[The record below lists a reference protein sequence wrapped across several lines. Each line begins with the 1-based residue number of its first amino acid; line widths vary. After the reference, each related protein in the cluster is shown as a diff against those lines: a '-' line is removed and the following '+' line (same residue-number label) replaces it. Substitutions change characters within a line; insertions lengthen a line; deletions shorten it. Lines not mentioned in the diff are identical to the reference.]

1 MSLNSLQDDM
11 SRRAASMAAM
21 ARRANNPQ
29 EIQAIQQSLVAGVQ
43 NGSIQPY
50 VGIPLI
56 QDLTKKLAEAT
67 AKMAQTVAGAGMP
80 QPPAD
85 GPPIAQQVM
94 QQAAQESQGVE
105 ALPSNLPQSYAGG
118 GIIAFEGGGQVERYQ
133 NAGYTG
139 ESERKRVEE
148 AMAKL
153 RTYGLR
159 QRQQD
164 PQGYIAAETAAK
176 EAQAALSNAER
187 SITGGP
193 VGAMGQSMGLPM
205 PPAVA
210 PTATPAAMPYD
221 PATATR
227 RSQYTNAPIPNTP
240 GAAPAAPSAAPGA
253 AIPGASSFKMPTFAG
268 MTMPSAPAS
277 TNYQTLL
284 GDTEAKTKRAGDT
297 ANRETLEKLE
307 SFDEPGNAAR
317 EEKYSKR
324 EAAQAKNSA
333 MDRALNIMNLGFGIA
348 GSKER
353 TLAGALGNEG
363 REGIRDLLRG
373 EAANRAALDKLDDA
387 RDNFEQQKTAAKKG
401 NYQAA
406 QAAKERAIDNVYK
419 YQDLTMKAAH
429 YGSNEALQRY
439 HTEMQGN
446 FQQASLDQSGK
457 LGIGHL
463 DIQNRQLQQ
472 HAAAAAA
479 TLAMQNRRID
489 AMNATALARQQQV
502 RVNASNTFDKE
513 IAPGLKATYSKD
525 PSKGGYGPNWET
537 GKDPRSLEAQMKFK
551 QTKQA
556 HVADALSQHDL
567 QTGYA
572 RQADALLGD

>member
-133 NAGYTG
+133 NAGFTG
-139 ESERKRVEE
+139 GQEFGFSDPVAEAVDDLKYQDKARAEAIRKAE
-148 AMAKL
+148 ARAKFLREAGAPQAAEAEAKL
-153 RTYGLR
+153 
-159 QRQQD
+159 
-164 PQGYIAAETAAK
+164 
-176 EAQAALSNAER
+176 AALQ
-187 SITGGP
+187 GP
-193 VGAMGQSMGLPM
+193 N
-205 PPAVA
+205 
-210 PTATPAAMPYD
+210 PYD
-221 PATATR
+221 PAKATR
-227 RSQYTNAPIPNTP
+227 RSQYTNLPIPNTP
-240 GAAPAAPSAAPGA
+240 GAAPAAPSAAPSA
-253 AIPGASSFKMPTFAG
+253 AIPGAGSFKMPTLAG

-419 YQDLTMKAAH
+419 YQDLNMKAAH
-429 YGSNEALQRY
+429 YGNTEALQRY
-439 HTEMQGN
+439 QTEMQGN
-446 FQQASLDQSGK
+446 YQQAALNQTGILGLGK
-457 LGIGHL
+457 LDL
-463 DIQNRQLQQ
+463 DRRQLNQS
-472 HAAAAAA
+472 AASANAQLQLGREKLNIIKGQIAAGDK
-479 TLAMQNRRID
+479 R
-489 AMNATALARQQQV
+489 ATAALAKV
-502 RVNASNTFDKE
+502 E
-513 IAPGLKATYSKD
+513 LKAYADFQASSDYRIAQEKAKKM
-525 PSKGGYGPNWET
+525 PPI
-537 GKDPRSLEAQMKFK
+537 EAQRYMQQEWTKYSANAMPSLLAAEGGGANIPSFADLMK
-551 QTKQA
+551 A
-556 HVADALSQHDL
+556 EE
-567 QTGYA
+567 
-572 RQADALLGD
+572 

>member
-1 MSLNSLQDDM
+1 
-11 SRRAASMAAM
+11 
-21 ARRANNPQ
+21 
-29 EIQAIQQSLVAGVQ
+29 
-43 NGSIQPY
+43 
-50 VGIPLI
+50 
-56 QDLTKKLAEAT
+56 
-67 AKMAQTVAGAGMP
+67 
-80 QPPAD
+80 
-85 GPPIAQQVM
+85 M

-118 GIIAFEGGGQVERYQ
+118 GIIAFEGGGEVERYQ
-133 NAGYTG
+133 NKGLVSDDEQTKRNK
-139 ESERKRVEE
+139 ER
-148 AMAKL
+148 
-153 RTYGLR
+153 
-159 QRQQD
+159 
-164 PQGYIAAETAAK
+164 
-176 EAQAALSNAER
+176 EAQARRDRAALLTLPAAAGDILAGPYNYLAQTGEAAANAIGVPR
-187 SITGGP
+187 IGRALGIYDSDVNSVGIPRIGAGGNTP
-193 VGAMGQSMGLPM
+193 YSDMLNRYAAGDSTA
-205 PPAVA
+205 PP
-210 PTATPAAMPYD
+210 PTPAAYPD
-221 PATATR
+221 TR
-227 RSQYTNAPIPNTP
+227 RSAYTDAPIPNTP
-240 GAAPAAPSAAPGA
+240 GAAPAAPSATPGG
-253 AIPGASSFKMPTFAG
+253 AIPGAGNFQMPTLAG

-419 YQDLTMKAAH
+419 YQDLNMKAAH
-429 YGSNEALQRY
+429 YGNTEALQRY
-439 HTEMQGN
+439 QTEMQGN
-446 FQQASLDQSGK
+446 YQQAALNQTGILGLGK
-457 LGIGHL
+457 LDL
-463 DIQNRQLQQ
+463 DRRQLNQS
-472 HAAAAAA
+472 AASAAA
-479 TLAMQNRRID
+479 TLKMQERRFD
-489 AMNATALARQQQV
+489 AMDDANRARIMTARNTALK
-502 RVNASNTFDKE
+502 TFMEGEGGMLRAQLAKE
-513 IAPGLKATYSKD
+513 
-525 PSKGGYGPNWET
+525 YGPDFLT
-537 GKDPRSLEAQMKFK
+537 AKDARSLEAARLFNQR
-551 QTKQA
+551 KQA
-556 HVADALSQHDL
+556 YMADITGQAMDAL
-567 QTGYA
+567 GA

>member
-133 NAGYTG
+133 NAGFTG
-139 ESERKRVEE
+139 GQEFGISDPVAQAVDDLRYEEKARAEAIRKAE
-148 AMAKL
+148 ARAKFLREAGAPQAAEAEAKL
-153 RTYGLR
+153 
-159 QRQQD
+159 
-164 PQGYIAAETAAK
+164 
-176 EAQAALSNAER
+176 AALQ
-187 SITGGP
+187 GP
-193 VGAMGQSMGLPM
+193 N
-205 PPAVA
+205 
-210 PTATPAAMPYD
+210 PYD
-221 PATATR
+221 PAKATR
-227 RSQYTNAPIPNTP
+227 RSQYTNLPIPNTP
-240 GAAPAAPSAAPGA
+240 GAAPAAPSAAPSA
-253 AIPGASSFKMPTFAG
+253 AIPGAGSFKMPTLAG

-419 YQDLTMKAAH
+419 YQDLNMKAAH
-429 YGSNEALQRY
+429 YGNTEALQRY
-439 HTEMQGN
+439 QTEMQGN
-446 FQQASLDQSGK
+446 YQQAALNQTGILGLGK
-457 LGIGHL
+457 LDL
-463 DIQNRQLQQ
+463 DRRQLNQSAASANAQLQLGREKLNILKSQIAAGDKRATAALAKVELKAYADFQTSSDYRIAQEKAKKMPPIEAQRYMQQ
-472 HAAAAAA
+472 EWTKYSANAMPSLLAAEGGGGVSVPSFE
-479 TLAMQNRRID
+479 D
-489 AMNATALARQQQV
+489 AM
-502 RVNASNTFDKE
+502 
-513 IAPGLKATYSKD
+513 KAM
-525 PSKGGYGPNWET
+525 E
-537 GKDPRSLEAQMKFK
+537 
-551 QTKQA
+551 
-556 HVADALSQHDL
+556 
-567 QTGYA
+567 
-572 RQADALLGD
+572 

>member
-29 EIQAIQQSLVAGVQ
+29 EIQAIQKSLVAGVQ

-118 GIIAFEGGGQVERYQ
+118 GIIAFEDGGKVERYQ
-133 NAGYTG
+133 NAGFTG
-139 ESERKRVEE
+139 GQEFGISDPVAEAVDDLKYQEKARVEAIRKAE
-148 AMAKL
+148 ARAKFL
-153 RTYGLR
+153 REAGA
-159 QRQQD
+159 
-164 PQGYIAAETAAK
+164 PQAAEA
-176 EAQAALSNAER
+176 EANLAALQ
-187 SITGGP
+187 GP
-193 VGAMGQSMGLPM
+193 NL
-205 PPAVA
+205 
-210 PTATPAAMPYD
+210 YN

-240 GAAPAAPSAAPGA
+240 GAAPRAPSAAPGA
-253 AIPGASSFKMPTFAG
+253 AIPGAGNFQMPTLAG

-333 MDRALNIMNLGFGIA
+333 MDRALNIMNFGFGIA
-348 GSKER
+348 GSREG
-353 TLAGALGNEG
+353 TLAGALNKEG

-419 YQDLTMKAAH
+419 YQDLNMKAAH
-429 YGSNEALQRY
+429 YGNTEALQRY
-439 HTEMQGN
+439 QTEMQGN
-446 FQQASLDQSGK
+446 YHQAALNQTGILGLGK
-457 LGIGHL
+457 LDL
-463 DIQNRQLQQ
+463 DRRQLNQS
-472 HAAAAAA
+472 AAASAAKVA
-479 TLAMQNRRID
+479 ADERRFAAMGEANRARI
-489 AMNATALARQQQV
+489 MQATAKGLNDFMQGEGGMLRAQLA
-502 RVNASNTFDKE
+502 
-513 IAPGLKATYSKD
+513 KD
-525 PSKGGYGPNWET
+525 YGANFMT
-537 GKDPRSLEAQMKFK
+537 ANDARSLEARQIFN
-551 QTKQA
+551 QRKQA
-556 HVADALSQHDL
+556 YLADIRGQAIDALS
-567 QTGYA
+567 A
-572 RQADALLGD
+572 RSADALLGD

>member
-29 EIQAIQQSLVAGVQ
+29 EIQAIQQSLIAGVQ

-67 AKMAQTVAGAGMP
+67 AKMAQSVAGAGMP

-118 GIIAFEGGGQVERYQ
+118 GIIAFEGGGKVERYQ
-133 NAGYTG
+133 NTGFTGGQEFGISDPVAEAVDNLKYEEKARLKAIKEAEAKAKFLRDAG
-139 ESERKRVEE
+139 
-148 AMAKL
+148 A
-153 RTYGLR
+153 
-159 QRQQD
+159 
-164 PQGYIAAETAAK
+164 PQAAEA
-176 EAQAALSNAER
+176 EANLAALK
-187 SITGGP
+187 
-193 VGAMGQSMGLPM
+193 GLN
-205 PPAVA
+205 
-210 PTATPAAMPYD
+210 PYN

-227 RSQYTNAPIPNTP
+227 RYQYTTAPIPATP
-240 GAAPAAPSAAPGA
+240 GAAPVAPSAVPGA
-253 AIPGASSFKMPTFAG
+253 AIPGAGSFKMPTFAG
-268 MTMPSAPAS
+268 MTMASPPAS
-277 TNYQTLL
+277 TNYQILL
-284 GDTEAKTKRAGDT
+284 GDTEAKTKLAGDT
-297 ANRETLEKLE
+297 ASRGTQKALED
-307 SFDEPGNAAR
+307 FDEPGNAAR

-419 YQDLTMKAAH
+419 YQDLNMKAAH
-429 YGSNEALQRY
+429 YGNTEALNRY

-446 FQQASLDQSGK
+446 YQQASLDQTGK
-457 LGIGHL
+457 LGIAGL
-463 DIQNRQLQQ
+463 GLKAQELAQTGAYQK
-472 HAAAAAA
+472 A
-479 TLAMQNRRID
+479 TLAAQEKRFNAMDEASKARIMQ
-489 AMNATALARQQQV
+489 ATAKGLSDFTMGEGSRIKEQLAKEYG
-502 RVNASNTFDKE
+502 SNFLTAQD
-513 IAPGLKATYSKD
+513 A
-525 PSKGGYGPNWET
+525 
-537 GKDPRSLEAQMKFK
+537 RSLEGQRKYYQQRDAYLAIIKG
-551 QTKQA
+551 QA
-556 HVADALSQHDL
+556 IDALS
-567 QTGYA
+567 A
-572 RQADALLGD
+572 RSADALLSD

>member
-29 EIQAIQQSLVAGVQ
+29 EIQAIQKSLVAGVQ

-133 NAGYTG
+133 NAGFTG
-139 ESERKRVEE
+139 GQEFGISDPVAQAVDDLRYEEKARAEAIRKAE
-148 AMAKL
+148 ARAKFLREAGAPQAAEAEAKL
-153 RTYGLR
+153 
-159 QRQQD
+159 
-164 PQGYIAAETAAK
+164 
-176 EAQAALSNAER
+176 AALQ
-187 SITGGP
+187 GP
-193 VGAMGQSMGLPM
+193 N
-205 PPAVA
+205 
-210 PTATPAAMPYD
+210 PYD
-221 PATATR
+221 PAKATR
-227 RSQYTNAPIPNTP
+227 RSQYTNLPIPNTP
-240 GAAPAAPSAAPGA
+240 GAAPAAPSAAPSA
-253 AIPGASSFKMPTFAG
+253 AIPGAGSFKMPTLAG

-419 YQDLTMKAAH
+419 YQDLNMKAAH
-429 YGSNEALQRY
+429 YGNTEALQRY
-439 HTEMQGN
+439 QTEMQGN
-446 FQQASLDQSGK
+446 YQQAALNQTGILGLGK
-457 LGIGHL
+457 LDL
-463 DIQNRQLQQ
+463 DRRQLNQSAASANAQLQLGREKLNIIKGQIAAGDKRATAALAKVELKAYADFQTSSDYRIAQEKAKKMPPIEAQRYMQQ
-472 HAAAAAA
+472 EWTKYSANAMPSLLAAEGGGGVSVPSFE
-479 TLAMQNRRID
+479 D
-489 AMNATALARQQQV
+489 AM
-502 RVNASNTFDKE
+502 
-513 IAPGLKATYSKD
+513 KAM
-525 PSKGGYGPNWET
+525 E
-537 GKDPRSLEAQMKFK
+537 
-551 QTKQA
+551 
-556 HVADALSQHDL
+556 
-567 QTGYA
+567 
-572 RQADALLGD
+572 